1 VTLVLWIIANSL
13 CHIGIGTAN
22 SDDEDLATSVFDTE
36 ELSRLFSAASW
47 VYEPTEA
54 RLDDEIIWG
63 EKSPVVWH
71 LENLAPI
78 LLCLLPNLQ
87 ELNQTNS
94 SYCESYL
101 LKERVLCR
109 AAKLQNNPSLI
120 SSDAMALP
128 AFSIRYTEEEEG
140 FVDKTK
146 ESTISDKSTLPLK
159 FALPRLRRISIFSD
173 RREVPL
179 YGIEPV
185 HTLPY
190 LDLPSVSSFLV
201 HDMIST
207 FDKDNRRTTDHS
219 SYKFPL
225 PQFIF
230 KTTDLVMNHSG
241 MEGCQLGEYLY
252 YFNVLKTFEYMIEYS
267 TPSDAPYFPVLPHVV
282 EALDHLCGSLEQLS
296 IVQPQD
302 QLYLGEE
309 DEEFP
314 IDSLA
319 DFAVLKKLTAS
330 ANILLGRPDQ
340 GMSSRNQVTLLD
352 ESQQLANYASRDP
365 RWPALN

>member
-1 VTLVLWIIANSL
+1 MASGKPRANPPLLAAESAGIESDQFQLLRVL
-13 CHIGIGTAN
+13 
-22 SDDEDLATSVFDTE
+22 
-36 ELSRLFSAASW
+36 
-47 VYEPTEA
+47 
-54 RLDDEIIWG
+54 
-63 EKSPVVWH
+63 
-71 LENLAPI
+71 
-78 LLCLLPNLQ
+78 
-87 ELNQTNS
+87 
-94 SYCESYL
+94 L

-146 ESTISDKSTLPLK
+146 ESTISDKSTLPLE
-159 FALPRLRRISIFSD
+159 
-173 RREVPL
+173 EVPL

-201 HDMIST
+201 HDMIGT

-282 EALDHLCGSLEQLS
+282 EALEHLCGSLEQLS

-319 DFAVLKKLTAS
+319 EFAVLKKLTAS

-340 GMSSRNQVTLLD
+340 AETRDGQPLTSFVYDEAYISDFPDLNHLWRSSQ
-352 ESQQLANYASRDP
+352 
-365 RWPALN
+365 